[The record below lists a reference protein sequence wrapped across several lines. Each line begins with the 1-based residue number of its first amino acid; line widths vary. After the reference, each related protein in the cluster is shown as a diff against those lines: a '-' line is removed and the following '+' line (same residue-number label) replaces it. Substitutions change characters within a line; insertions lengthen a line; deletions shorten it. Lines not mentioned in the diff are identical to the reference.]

1 MDILKVAV
9 AAWTAFLYAVAIYA
23 VALTLDLVG
32 GPGLGAM
39 SSGQGV
45 TILIAVAPAAI
56 GLTVALRAWT
66 PQHGTTHTEDHES
79 SEESH

>member
-1 MDILKVAV
+1 MDMLKAAV
-9 AAWTAFLYAVAIYA
+9 TAWTAFLYAIVIYA

-32 GPGLGAM
+32 GHGLGAM

-66 PQHGTTHTEDHES
+66 PKHEDRDDSEGTH
-79 SEESH
+79 

>member
-1 MDILKVAV
+1 MDMLKTAV
-9 AAWTAFLYAVAIYA
+9 TAWVAFLYG
-23 VALTLDLVG
+23 VALYAAALALGLVAG
-32 GPGLGAM
+32 YGMSAA

-66 PQHGTTHTEDHES
+66 PKPPAFEDHES
-79 SEESH
+79 HEGESR

>member
-1 MDILKVAV
+1 MDMLKAAV
-9 AAWTAFLYAVAIYA
+9 TAWTAFLYAIVIYA
-23 VALTLDLVG
+23 VALTCGLVG
-32 GPGLGAM
+32 GHGPGAM

-66 PQHGTTHTEDHES
+66 PKHPTIEDG
-79 SEESH
+79 EENR

>member
-1 MDILKVAV
+1 MDMLKAAV
-9 AAWTAFLYAVAIYA
+9 TAWTAFLYTIVIYA
-23 VALTLDLVG
+23 VALILDLVG
-32 GPGLGAM
+32 GHGPAAM

-66 PQHGTTHTEDHES
+66 PQHES
-79 SEESH
+79 RDDAEESH

>member
-1 MDILKVAV
+1 MDMLKAAV
-9 AAWTAFLYAVAIYA
+9 TAWTAFLYAIVIYA
-23 VALTLDLVG
+23 VALTTGLVG
-32 GPGLGAM
+32 GHGLAAT

-66 PQHGTTHTEDHES
+66 PKHGTTHPEDHE
-79 SEESH
+79 ETR

>member
-1 MDILKVAV
+1 MDMLKAAV
-9 AAWTAFLYAVAIYA
+9 TAWTAFLYAVVLYA
-23 VALTLDLVG
+23 VALILGLVG
-32 GPGLGAM
+32 GHGLGAM

-66 PQHGTTHTEDHES
+66 PKHPVIEDE
-79 SEESH
+79 EESH

>member
-1 MDILKVAV
+1 MDLLKAAV
-9 AAWTAFLYAVAIYA
+9 TAWTVFLYTVVIYA
-23 VALTLDLVG
+23 VALLLGLVG
-32 GPGLGAM
+32 GHGLAAM

-66 PQHGTTHTEDHES
+66 PQRQHAIEGP
-79 SEESH
+79 EENR

>member
-9 AAWTAFLYAVAIYA
+9 TAWTAFLYGVFVYA
-23 VALTLDLVG
+23 VALTLGLVG
-32 GPGLGAM
+32 GHGLSAA
-39 SSGQGV
+39 SQGQGV

-66 PQHGTTHTEDHES
+66 PQRPSPLEDD
-79 SEESH
+79 EEPEANR

>member
-1 MDILKVAV
+1 MDMLKAAV
-9 AAWTAFLYAVAIYA
+9 TAWTAFLYAIVIYA
-23 VALTLDLVG
+23 VALILGLVG
-32 GPGLGAM
+32 GHGLAAM

-66 PQHGTTHTEDHES
+66 PKRGTAHHDDA
-79 SEESH
+79 EESH

>member
-1 MDILKVAV
+1 MDILKAAV
-9 AAWTAFLYAVAIYA
+9 TAWTAFLYAVVLYA
-23 VALTLDLVG
+23 VALILGLVG
-32 GPGLGAM
+32 GYGLAAM

-66 PQHGTTHTEDHES
+66 PKHGTTHPEDHE
-79 SEESH
+79 ESH